1 MLLIQIL
8 RGLGEL
14 AVGRQVQAR
23 LGGVAVLLLLLIGV
37 GLRTRRYGLAAWAA
51 LGLAMMTQA

>member
-37 GLRTRRYGLAAWAA
+37 GLRTRRYGLAAWA
-51 LGLAMMTQA
+51 

>member
-14 AVGRQVQAR
+14 AVGRQVQAQ

-37 GLRTRRYGLAAWAA
+37 GLRTRRYGLAAGAA
-51 LGLAMMTQA
+51 LALAMMTQA

>member
-14 AVGRQVQAR
+14 AVGRQV
-23 LGGVAVLLLLLIGV
+23 
-37 GLRTRRYGLAAWAA
+37 LAAWAA

>member
-14 AVGRQVQAR
+14 AVGRQVQAQ
-23 LGGVAVLLLLLIGV
+23 LGGVAVLLLLLFGV
-37 GLRTRRYGLAAWAA
+37 GLRTRRYGLAAGAA
-51 LGLAMMTQA
+51 LALAMMTQA